1 MKTFIQKLG
10 KSLMGPLSII
20 VAAGLLLGL
29 ASTLLNPNVFGN
41 ALANVGFVND
51 FVSLINALAG
61 GLFGLLPSLF
71 CMSVAQGMSREDK
84 EVATFASIIGF
95 ILFHTTI
102 RFFLGLKG
110 VNAETTSIEYLMGQ
124 GMSALEA
131 TQKNAA
137 YDTVMGIFTYRMSIF
152 GGIIVGLWTAMIHN
166 RFHET
171 QLPTAFSFFSGKRF
185 VPIMMVVT
193 IPFLAIVMFFVWPLF
208 NMVINGFGALLAS
221 AGAFG
226 TFIYGFL
233 ERLLI
238 PTGLHHILNQ
248 LIRFTPIGGSAMIDG
263 QQVSGALNI
272 FNTLL
277 MQAEPDM
284 DVMRQA
290 TRFLTQGTH
299 PFMVFGLPAACYAM
313 YKTALPK
320 NKQKVKGILLAAG
333 LTSLFTGITEPI
345 EFSFFFISPLLWL
358 FHAFMAGMSFLIN
371 TLLGVCIGNA
381 GGGLIDLMLFGVLRG
396 PQTKWL
402 LNVVIGLIYAMIYFF
417 VFKWAI
423 VKFNIKTPGREDET
437 DEVVD
442 TDEVTELGN
451 GIMDALGGKENILE
465 IDNCISRL
473 RLVLKDTSIVNDAL
487 LKRTGSL
494 GIIKINENN
503 IQVVYGTKVEKAA
516 AELKRAVKKGVVLCR
531 PEQKEYRKISKH

>member
-61 GLFGLLPSLF
+61 GLFGLLPILF

-299 PFMVFGLPAACYAM
+299 PFMIFGLPAACYAM

>member
-61 GLFGLLPSLF
+61 GLFGLLPILF

-451 GIMDALGGKENILE
+451 GIMDALGGKEIILE

-531 PEQKEYRKISKH
+531 PEQKEYRKISTH

>member
-29 ASTLLNPNVFGN
+29 ASTLQNPNVFGN
-41 ALANVGFVND
+41 ALANVSLVNN

-61 GLFGLLPSLF
+61 GLFGLLPILF
-71 CMSVAQGMSREDK
+71 CMSVAQGMSREDR
-84 EVATFASIIGF
+84 EIATFASIIGF
-95 ILFHTTI
+95 VLFHTTI
-102 RFFLGLKG
+102 RFLLQLKG
-110 VNAETTSIEYLMGQ
+110 ITADTVSVDYLVEQ
-124 GMSALEA
+124 GASVLEA
-131 TQKNAA
+131 TQENAA

-152 GGIIVGLWTAMIHN
+152 GGIIVGLWSAMIHN
-166 RFHET
+166 KFHTT

-193 IPFLAIVMFFVWPLF
+193 IPFLAAAMFLVWPLF
-208 NMVINGFGALLAS
+208 NMLINGFGALLAQ

-248 LIRFTPIGGSAMIDG
+248 LIRFTPIGGAAMING
-263 QQVSGALNI
+263 EQVSGALNI

-277 MQAEPDM
+277 MESNPDM
-284 DVMRQA
+284 DTMRQA

-313 YKTALPK
+313 YKTALPQ
-320 NKQKVKGILLAAG
+320 NKDKVKGVLLAAG
-333 LTSLFTGITEPI
+333 LTSFFTGITEPI

-358 FHAFMAGMSFLIN
+358 FHACMAGLSFLIN

-381 GGGLIDLMLFGVLRG
+381 GGGLIDLVIFGILRG
-396 PQTKWL
+396 TQTKWM
-402 LNVVIGLIYAMIYFF
+402 LNVVIGLVYAAVYYT

-423 VKFNIKTPGREDET
+423 VKFNIKTPGREDES
-437 DEVVD
+437 DEVSYGE
-442 TDEVTELGN
+442 EVTELGRA
-451 GIMDALGGKENILE
+451 IMEALGGRENILE

-473 RLVLKDTSIVNDAL
+473 RLVLKDTAVVDDSS
-487 LKRTGSL
+487 LKKTGSL
-494 GIIKINENN
+494 GIIRINESNM
-503 IQVVYGTKVEKAA
+503 QVVYGAKVEKAA
-516 AELKRAVKKGVVLCR
+516 SELKRAVKSL
-531 PEQKEYRKISKH
+531 